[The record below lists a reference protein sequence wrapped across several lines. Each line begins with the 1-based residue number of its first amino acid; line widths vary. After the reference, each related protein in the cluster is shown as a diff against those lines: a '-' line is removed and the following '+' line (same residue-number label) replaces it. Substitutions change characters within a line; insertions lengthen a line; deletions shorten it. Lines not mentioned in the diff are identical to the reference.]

1 MKTHNKRHQKLLH
14 HCLTKRKLSQDAF
27 LVLTSLTDEEVCL
40 WLSSSVGQVRKIV
53 STLGY
58 LVEYQLHRSTRNN
71 SRAIFELRAQLEKR
85 LCLWSDAAGLQSIPE
100 NMNSS
105 QLGLLML
112 AQYNKR
118 LATLWSIRL
127 GLDIPSTPLM
137 TSSPY
142 RLSNVVHQVLAP
154 ILVKSDAI

>member
-1 MKTHNKRHQKLLH
+1 MKTHKKRHQKLLH

-27 LVLTSLTDEEVCL
+27 LVLTSLTDEEVYL
-40 WLSSSVGQVRKIV
+40 WLSSSLGQVRQIV

-58 LVEYQLHRSTRNN
+58 LVEYQLHRSTRN

-100 NMNSS
+100 NISSS

-112 AQYNKR
+112 GNTTKDLPLVY
-118 LATLWSIRL
+118 SL
-127 GLDIPSTPLM
+127 GFRYTCHAIDDI
-137 TSSPY
+137 SPY

-154 ILVKSDAI
+154 ILVQSDEI

>member
-1 MKTHNKRHQKLLH
+1 MKTHKKRHQKLLH
-14 HCLTKRKLSQDAF
+14 HCLTKRKLSQDSF
-27 LVLTSLTDEEVCL
+27 LVLTSLTDEEVYL
-40 WLSSSVGQVRKIV
+40 WLSSSVGQVRQIV

-58 LVEYQLHRSTRNN
+58 LVEYQLHRSTRN
-71 SRAIFELRAQLEKR
+71 SRAILELRAQLEKR

-100 NMNSS
+100 NMNSP

-127 GLDIPSTPLM
+127 GLDIPSTRLM

>member
-1 MKTHNKRHQKLLH
+1 MKTHKKRHQKLLH
-14 HCLTKRKLSQDAF
+14 HCLTKRKLSQDSF
-27 LVLTSLTDEEVCL
+27 LVLTSLTDEEVYL
-40 WLSSSVGQVRKIV
+40 WLSSSVGQVRQIV

-58 LVEYQLHRSTRNN
+58 LVEYQLHRSTRN
-71 SRAIFELRAQLEKR
+71 SRAILELRAQLEKR

-100 NMNSS
+100 NMNSP

>member
-1 MKTHNKRHQKLLH
+1 MKTHKKRHQKLLH
-14 HCLTKRKLSQDAF
+14 HCLTKRKLSQDSF
-27 LVLTSLTDEEVCL
+27 LVLTSLTDEEVYL
-40 WLSSSVGQVRKIV
+40 WLSSSVGQVRQIV

-58 LVEYQLHRSTRNN
+58 LVEYQLHRSTRN
-71 SRAIFELRAQLEKR
+71 SRAILELRAQLEKR
-85 LCLWSDAAGLQSIPE
+85 LCLWSNAAGLQSIPE
-100 NMNSS
+100 NMNSP

>member
-1 MKTHNKRHQKLLH
+1 MKTHKKRHQKLLH

-27 LVLTSLTDEEVCL
+27 LVLTSLTDEEVYL
-40 WLSSSVGQVRKIV
+40 WLSSNLGQVRKIV

-58 LVEYQLHRSTRNN
+58 LVEYQLHRSTRN
-71 SRAIFELRAQLEKR
+71 SRAILELRAQLEKR
-85 LCLWSDAAGLQSIPE
+85 LCLWSDAASLQSIPE
-100 NMNSS
+100 NMNSL

-127 GLDIPSTPLM
+127 GLDIPATPLM

-154 ILVKSDAI
+154 ILVQSDEI

>member
-1 MKTHNKRHQKLLH
+1 MKAFKKRHQKLLH
-14 HCLTKRKLSQDAF
+14 HCLTKRKLSQDSF
-27 LVLTSLTDEEVCL
+27 LVLTSLTDEEVHL

-53 STLGY
+53 VTLGY
-58 LVEYQLHRSTRNN
+58 LVEYQLHRSTRN
-71 SRAIFELRAQLEKR
+71 SKAMMDLRAHLEKR
-85 LCLWSDAAGLQSIPE
+85 LCLWSDAAGLHSIPE
-100 NMNSS
+100 NTDSR

-127 GLDIPSTPLM
+127 GLDIPPTPLM

-154 ILVKSDAI
+154 TLVQFDEI

>member
-1 MKTHNKRHQKLLH
+1 MKTHKKRHQKLLH

-27 LVLTSLTDEEVCL
+27 LVLTSLTDEEVYL
-40 WLSSSVGQVRKIV
+40 WLSSSLGQVRQIV

-58 LVEYQLHRSTRNN
+58 LVEYQLHRSTRN

-100 NMNSS
+100 NISSS

-127 GLDIPSTPLM
+127 GLDIPATPLM

-154 ILVKSDAI
+154 ILVQSDEI